1 MYKFYKVFLHD
12 WSNYSWYRKGNRR
25 RHHKRLVMAQK
36 EWKSERHSTRYYD
49 CHQPATWDK
58 SWRKVEWADKSK
70 GGHQWRVWQRR

>member
-1 MYKFYKVFLHD
+1 MYKFYKVFLYD
-12 WSNYSWYRKGNRR
+12 WSNYSRYRKGNRR

-36 EWKSERHSTRYYD
+36 EWKSERRSTRYYD

-70 GGHQWRVWQRR
+70 DGHQWHV